1 MNRLPLQS
9 YFLLRNLNILKTLG
23 VQKQNTI
30 FIGDGETDVL
40 TSKNAGVKNISVL
53 WGYRDKD
60 QLESVGA
67 SNFVSQIKD
76 IFTLI
81 NF

>member
-1 MNRLPLQS
+1 MNCWRKQ
-9 YFLLRNLNILKTLG
+9 G
-23 VQKQNTI
+23 QKS
-30 FIGDGETDVL
+30 TDFL

-60 QLESVGA
+60 QLEKVGA
-67 SNFVSQIKD
+67 ITFANQIKD